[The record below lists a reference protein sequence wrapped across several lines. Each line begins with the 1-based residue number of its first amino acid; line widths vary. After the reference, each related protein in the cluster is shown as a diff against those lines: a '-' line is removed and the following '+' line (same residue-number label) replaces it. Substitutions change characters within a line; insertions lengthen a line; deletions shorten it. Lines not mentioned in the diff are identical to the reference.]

1 LGISLENRKG
11 RGMKTILRLVTVSA
25 VGVAALAFAGNA
37 LATQRL
43 SVTQSATSLTIKVT
57 QDASDQQPA
66 KIQIYVPAGYTLNTS
81 ATPGTTI
88 GTTTGV
94 VVARDQGNI
103 DLPLTG
109 DVIVGDP
116 SQFTKSPCSPGNN
129 QAVWLLQLSVAG
141 QTINLP
147 VYVNPTAAAEAGLGS
162 AKLAVCLLPSDTP
175 QGSPS
180 RSPFGA
186 QLKSATFTVNNAFT
200 PPSGAVRWES
210 LWTPYGAGNGVPN
223 AAGTVEARAFVGPGA
238 ITIAGR
244 ITSKAKRTV
253 SLTGKLTA
261 AGVGIAG
268 ATVSVLLNG
277 KAKYKAKTTAS
288 GAYGLKLKLKK
299 GTFVFQAKT
308 TVTERDVTTTGC
320 ASPAVPPVP
329 CVSATQ
335 GAFTATSRKIR
346 LKL

>member
-1 LGISLENRKG
+1 
-11 RGMKTILRLVTVSA
+11 MKTILRLVTVSA

-43 SVTQSATSLTIKVT
+43 SVTQSATSLTIKAT

-81 ATPGTTI
+81 ATPGQTI

-94 VVARDQGNI
+94 IVARDQGNI

-109 DVIVGDP
+109 DVLVDDP
-116 SQFTKSPCSPGNN
+116 AKHTTDACSPGMN
-129 QAVWLLQLSVAG
+129 QAVWILQLSVAG

-147 VYVNPTAAAEAGLGS
+147 VYVTPTTSAEAGLGS
-162 AKLAVCLLPSDTP
+162 AKLSVCLAPSDTP
-175 QGSPS
+175 QGSPG

-186 QLKSATFTVNNAFT
+186 QLKSATFTVNNVFT
-200 PPSGAVRWES
+200 PPTGAVRWES

-238 ITIAGR
+238 ITLAGR
-244 ITSKAKRTV
+244 VTNKKKRIV
-253 SLTGKLTA
+253 RLQGKVTA

-268 ATVSVLLNG
+268 ATVNLLLNG
-277 KAKYKAKTTAS
+277 KARYKAATT
-288 GAYGLKLKLKK
+288 GAGSYSFRLQKKK
-299 GTFVFQAKT
+299 GSKVTTTFFQAS
-308 TVTERDVTTTGC
+308 VSVPERDVTATGC
-320 ASPAVPPVP
+320 ATPAVPPIP

-335 GAFTATSRKIR
+335 GTFTATSKKIR
-346 LKL
+346 IRI

>member
-1 LGISLENRKG
+1 
-11 RGMKTILRLVTVSA
+11 MKTMLRLVTAGA
-25 VGVAALAFAGNA
+25 VGVTALAFAGNA

-109 DVIVGDP
+109 DVIVDDP
-116 SQFTKSPCSPGNN
+116 AKYTASPCSPGSN
-129 QAVWLLQLSVAG
+129 QAVWILQLSVAG

-147 VYVNPTAAAEAGLGS
+147 VYVNPTTAAEAGLGS
-162 AKLAVCLLPSDTP
+162 AKLSVCLAPADTP
-175 QGSPS
+175 VGSPG

-186 QLKSATFTVNNAFT
+186 QLKSATFTVNNVFT
-200 PPSGAVRWES
+200 APVGAARWES
-210 LWTPYGAGNGVPN
+210 LWTPYATGNGVPN

-238 ITIAGR
+238 VTLAGR
-244 ITSKAKRTV
+244 VTSKAKRVVTL
-253 SLTGKLTA
+253 SGKVTA
-261 AGVGIAG
+261 SGIGIAG
-268 ATVSVLLNG
+268 AAVSLLLNG
-277 KAKYKAKTTAS
+277 KARYTAKTTAT
-288 GAYGLKLKLKK
+288 GAYSFRLQKKK
-299 GTFVFQAKT
+299 GSKVTTTFFQAKV
-308 TVTERDVTTTGC
+308 TVAERDVTATGC
-320 ASPAVPPVP
+320 ASPAVPPLP

-335 GAFTATSRKIR
+335 GSFTATSKKIKIR
-346 LKL
+346 I